1 MMDDARLDR
10 QEGVQVSSLMES
22 RAVWHHKLQEASL
35 PEFHGGIVVNFYD
48 GIDGEDDS
56 DSHSDSEEDSSED
69 GNADENCSSGDEEDP
84 FQSSDAV
91 SLPAHAV
98 ENNGELTIPTDREQ
112 SEQRKR
118 KRKRKHRAVKK
129 RRKWWRVCREY
140 LGPGALIAVGY
151 MDPGN
156 WSTDIAGGSQYG
168 YKLLFVVLF
177 SSIMA
182 MFLQYLSLKAGLAT
196 GRDLAQICRDSY
208 PRPVSLFLWFAME
221 IAIMATDVAEV
232 LGSAVALKLLFGL
245 PLVAGVCLTACDVL
259 VFLALNGRHF
269 RYLEAGV
276 ALLVLLITVSF
287 AAQVAMSRP
296 VAIDLLLG
304 LLPSAQLA
312 TNKGMLFLGVG
323 ILGATVM
330 PHNLFLHSSIVLT
343 RYECHVV
350 LRVLTFV
357 NPFRLR
363 WRQRTELFDAPRR
376 P

>member
-1 MMDDARLDR
+1 MSNVLDDLPEEVHD
-10 QEGVQVSSLMES
+10 SSLTNHG
-22 RAVWHHKLQEASL
+22 VWRHKLHEASL

-48 GIDGEDDS
+48 GVDDDDGSDEGLSSENEDD
-56 DSHSDSEEDSSED
+56 DCNSSY
-69 GNADENCSSGDEEDP
+69 SDEEGGLS
-84 FQSSDAV
+84 SSDAV
-91 SLPAHAV
+91 SLNAHAV
-98 ENNGELTIPTDREQ
+98 ENDGDSTIPTGCPQKPHRRRGKNNRTI
-112 SEQRKR
+112 RKR
-118 KRKRKHRAVKK
+118 RS
-129 RRKWWRVCREY
+129 WWRVCREY
-140 LGPGALIAVGY
+140 LGPGALVAVGY

-156 WSTDIAGGSQYG
+156 WSTDIAGGSQFG

-177 SSIMA
+177 SSVMA

-208 PRPVSLFLWFAME
+208 PRPISLFLWFAME

-296 VAIDLLLG
+296 VAVDLLLG
-304 LLPSAQLA
+304 LLPSSQLA
-312 TNKGMLFLGVG
+312 TNKDMLFLGVG

-343 RYECHVV
+343 R
-350 LRVLTFV
+350 
-357 NPFRLR
+357 
-363 WRQRTELFDAPRR
+363 
-376 P
+376 

>member
-1 MMDDARLDR
+1 M
-10 QEGVQVSSLMES
+10 GSH
-22 RAVWHHKLQEASL
+22 AVWHHKLQEASL
-35 PEFHGGIVVNFYD
+35 PEFHGGIVVNFYED
-48 GIDGEDDS
+48 IDGEE
-56 DSHSDSEEDSSED
+56 HSDSDEDSSDYEGAD
-69 GNADENCSSGDEEDP
+69 GNSSSGDDEDP
-84 FQSSDAV
+84 FESSDAV
-91 SLPAHAV
+91 SLPTHV
-98 ENNGELTIPTDREQ
+98 VDNNGELTIPIDREHNVQ
-112 SEQRKR
+112 R

-129 RRKWWRVCREY
+129 RRSWWRVCREY

-296 VAIDLLLG
+296 VAVDLLLG

-343 RYECHVV
+343 RYECLVV

-357 NPFRLR
+357 YPFRLR
-363 WRQRTELFDAPRR
+363 WR
-376 P
+376 